1 MENKFL
7 NRISDAWH
15 SLLSVKSDSKNKGT
29 DREKVV
35 VFTISVFLAFCIWLI
50 VNLNRDYSLNIDVPV
65 ELGNITTDKALAEE
79 LPASVTASVTGDGW
93 NLINMYNNPPRI
105 YLDVSGDE
113 INLFEQVRRYMD
125 AISNVRVQTVEP
137 LYLQIRL
144 EDKESKKVPLAPNI
158 EVNFAEQY
166 GFLDS
171 PVITPDSVTI
181 RGASSQLARIS
192 RWSTDSLVFNNVKNS
207 FSAEVDLQKPEALIT
222 LSQSKVNYRAE
233 VAEYTEG
240 EVTVPIE
247 TRDFPVG
254 DVISF
259 SPSSVKIKY
268 RIPLR
273 EYAAF
278 NKSRPFRA
286 YVANDQIQQDTTGFV
301 SPQIEKL
308 PEKAHLKVRT
318 VQPSEVAYFMII
330 DN

>member
-1 MENKFL
+1 MKNKIL
-7 NRISDAWH
+7 NRLKDAWQ
-15 SLLSVKSDSKNKGT
+15 SLLSIREDSEKKGT
-29 DREKVV
+29 DREKAV

-50 VNLNRDYSLNIDVPV
+50 VNLNRDYNLDVDVSV
-65 ELGNITTDKALAEE
+65 ELGNITSEKALAEE
-79 LPASVTASVTGDGW
+79 LPSTVTASVTGDGW

-105 YLDVSGDE
+105 YLDVSDNE
-113 INLFEQVRRYMD
+113 INLFEQVRRYMG
-125 AISNVRVQTVEP
+125 AVSNVRVQTVEP
-137 LYLQIRL
+137 LYLQVRL
-144 EDKESKKVPLAPNI
+144 EDKASKTVPLVTN
-158 EVNFAEQY
+158 VKVGFAEQY
-166 GFLDS
+166 DFLEPPALD
-171 PVITPDSVTI
+171 PDSITI
-181 RGASSQLARIS
+181 RGASSRLARIS
-192 RWSTDSLVFNNVKNS
+192 RWPTDSLVFNNVKDS
-207 FSAEVDLQKPEALIT
+207 FSTELELRKPESLIT
-222 LSQSKVNYRAE
+222 LSQSKVNYSVE
-233 VAEYTEG
+233 VAEYTED

-286 YVANDQIQQDTTGFV
+286 YVLNEQIQQDTTGFI

-308 PEKAHLKVRT
+308 PEKAHMKVRT

>member
-7 NRISDAWH
+7 NRLKDAWQ
-15 SLLSVKSDSKNKGT
+15 SLLSVKGDSEKKGT
-29 DREKVV
+29 DREKVA
-35 VFTISVFLAFCIWLI
+35 VFTLSVFLAFCIWLI
-50 VNLNRDYSLNIDVPV
+50 VNLNRDYNLNIDVPV

-79 LPASVTASVTGDGW
+79 LPATITASVTGNGW
-93 NLINMYNNPPRI
+93 NLINMYNNPPRV
-105 YLDVSGDE
+105 YLDVSGSE

-125 AISNVRVQTVEP
+125 AISNVRVQTVDP
-137 LYLQIRL
+137 LYLHVQL
-144 EDKESKKVPLAPNI
+144 ENKESKTVPLVPNV
-158 EVNFAEQY
+158 EVNFADQY
-166 GFLDS
+166 DFLDP
-171 PVITPDSVTI
+171 PVISPDSVTI
-181 RGASSQLARIS
+181 RGAASRLARIS
-192 RWSTDSLVFNNVKNS
+192 RWPTDSLVLNKVKDS
-207 FSAEVDLQKPEALIT
+207 FSMELELRNPESLIT
-222 LSQSKVNYRAE
+222 LSKSTVNYRAE

-254 DVISF
+254 NVISF

-268 RIPLR
+268 RIPLS

-278 NKSRPFRA
+278 NNGRPFRA

-308 PEKAHLKVRT
+308 REKAHLKVRT
-318 VQPSEVAYFMII
+318 VQPNEVAYFTII